1 MTSEPQGARDIR
13 APCDTDAMSHPTTP
27 PGWESRIGAV
37 WAVAHAL
44 PDAELRA
51 RVEALVAELPPDDP
65 RGLYERASAFDSTGL
80 EDEAVPLYRAALA
93 GGLDEPIRRQAVIQL
108 ASTLRNVGQAEES
121 VRLLA
126 AEPDDAGDAFDTAVR
141 AFLALALASAGRER
155 EAVGVAVSALA
166 RHVPRYRRSL
176 TAYGADLTSDA
187 R

>member
-1 MTSEPQGARDIR
+1 
-13 APCDTDAMSHPTTP
+13 MSDHDSPTNP
-27 PGWESRIGAV
+27 ADWEARIGAV
-37 WAVAHAL
+37 WAAAGGL
-44 PDAELRA
+44 ADGELRA
-51 RVEALVAELPPDDP
+51 RVDELVDELPADDP

-80 EDEAVPLYRAALA
+80 EEDALPLYRAALA
-93 GGLDEPIRRQAVIQL
+93 GELDEPIRRQAVIQL